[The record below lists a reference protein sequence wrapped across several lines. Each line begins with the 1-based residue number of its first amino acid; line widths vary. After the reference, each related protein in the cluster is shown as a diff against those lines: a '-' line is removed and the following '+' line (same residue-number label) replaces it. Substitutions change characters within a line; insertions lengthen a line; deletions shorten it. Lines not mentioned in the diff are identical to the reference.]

1 MGGSSAINVT
11 AIAYPTKRD
20 FESWT
25 NFGNEGW
32 THQDL
37 APYFRRFHTFHPASK
52 GTNELLSL
60 DAYMDQQAQGT
71 DGPLAATFADAYGP
85 FNSAWMGAFGETGF
99 ANTKDPI
106 LGQKLGPFTP
116 PNSIDPNGNKRS
128 YSASAY
134 YDEKAERRSNLH
146 VLTETIVAKILH
158 DGEDGD
164 VTATGVEIVA
174 KDGSVTQLFGREV
187 ILSAGAFQS
196 PQVLER
202 SGIGS
207 REILGKHGIPVVVN
221 NRAVG
226 ENLQDHCFSSIS
238 FQAEESQMTM
248 DAGRD
253 PNVVQALL
261 QLYNETRTGP
271 LSGVPFSL
279 AYLPAV
285 DLQGRMDVSAV
296 QDLLETSDSSSVNG
310 LRRGVISQDAQ
321 LRRLLLDPE
330 ESTLYYGLMAGQMN
344 IGSKGKTSM
353 QEAYRPQ
360 LPDNYIT
367 IMVGLNH
374 PFSRGR

>member
-1 MGGSSAINVT
+1 
-11 AIAYPTKRD
+11 
-20 FESWT
+20 
-25 NFGNEGW
+25 
-32 THQDL
+32 
-37 APYFRRFHTFHPASK
+37 
-52 GTNELLSL
+52 
-60 DAYMDQQAQGT
+60 
-71 DGPLAATFADAYGP
+71 
-85 FNSAWMGAFGETGF
+85 
-99 ANTKDPI
+99 
-106 LGQKLGPFTP
+106 
-116 PNSIDPNGNKRS
+116 
-128 YSASAY
+128 
-134 YDEKAERRSNLH
+134 
-146 VLTETIVAKILH
+146 
-158 DGEDGD
+158 
-164 VTATGVEIVA
+164 
-174 KDGSVTQLFGREV
+174 
-187 ILSAGAFQS
+187 
-196 PQVLER
+196 
-202 SGIGS
+202 
-207 REILGKHGIPVVVN
+207 
-221 NRAVG
+221 
-226 ENLQDHCFSSIS
+226 
-238 FQAEESQMTM
+238 MTM